1 MSKMNYNRP
10 SRPARS
16 TYVDYRNYD
25 AEATEL
31 LKEVKGNQIY
41 TLYEIVTNQ
50 LKRSS
55 SDTKRKE
62 LEAVKKAIET
72 SKNVDEGRLAHIV
85 RGYSTSMAADAN
97 ARDGNTT
104 VQRKKG

>member
-1 MSKMNYNRP
+1 MSKMNYTRP
-10 SRPARS
+10 TRS

-41 TLYEIVTNQ
+41 SLYEIVTNQ
-50 LKRSS
+50 LQRSA

-62 LEAVKKAIET
+62 LEAVKKAIEK
-72 SKNVDEGRLAHIV
+72 SKNVDIDRLAQIV
-85 RGYSTSMAADAN
+85 RGYRTSMASDAR
-97 ARDGNTT
+97 ASDGNTRI
-104 VQRKKG
+104 QRKKG

>member
-10 SRPARS
+10 SRS
-16 TYVDYRNYD
+16 THVDYRNYD

-41 TLYEIVTNQ
+41 SLYEIVTNQ
-50 LKRSS
+50 LQRSS
-55 SDTKRKE
+55 SDARRKE

-72 SKNVDEGRLAHIV
+72 SKNVDVDRLAQIV
-85 RGYSTSMAADAN
+85 RGYRTSMAADAR
-97 ARDGNTT
+97 ASDGNTRI
-104 VQRKKG
+104 QRKKG